1 MVKWRSK
8 IIVKSLNFTTQ
19 LLMMFEII
27 IILKFPFSLKYLLDE
42 AILQEF
48 LIEIPFTPKVSL
60 YPKKLNF
67 LW

>member
-1 MVKWRSK
+1 MVKKKSK

-19 LLMMFEII
+19 LLMMFDII
-27 IILKFPFSLKYLLDE
+27 IILKFPFSLKYLLDVV
-42 AILQEF
+42 ILQEF
-48 LIEIPFTPKVSL
+48 PIEIPYTPKVSL

>member
-1 MVKWRSK
+1 MVKKKSK

-42 AILQEF
+42 VILQEF
-48 LIEIPFTPKVSL
+48 PIEIPYTPKVSL

-67 LW
+67 L